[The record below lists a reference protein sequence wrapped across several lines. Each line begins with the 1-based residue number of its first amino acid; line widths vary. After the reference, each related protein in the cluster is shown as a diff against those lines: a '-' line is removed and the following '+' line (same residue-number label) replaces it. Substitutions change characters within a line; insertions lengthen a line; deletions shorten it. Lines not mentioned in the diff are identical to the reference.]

1 MRTDWG
7 SFGYKFIL
15 CMIMLLTMMAIAGCG
30 AGTDNILR
38 IENETASKSDVT
50 ETIITDNRDQNTV
63 TSEAATESDTSDTE
77 ASEAGIDAPNT
88 DDISGNEADGDSIPA
103 INDLSVGGDELPEI
117 DTRKKSYDDL
127 QLDIKVS
134 EIMDEMTLEE
144 KVAQMF
150 IVFPESLV
158 EGVPCITMAGD
169 ATRESI
175 DNIPV
180 GGVIYMGENLKN
192 PDQVKAM
199 LGNIQEYSMDR
210 IGIPLFLCVD
220 EEGGRIARI
229 ANNRMFAI
237 TNVGSMTE
245 IGKYGDAGQ
254 AYDVGATMGEY
265 LSELGFNLDFAPVV
279 DVQGTE
285 IGSVLYRRTF
295 SGDPEVV
302 ADLADA
308 LSSGLQSKGVVSV
321 YKHFPG
327 HGSTKGDPHKG
338 YAVSEKTIDEL
349 KKVDLIPFEKGIDE
363 DVSMIMVGHISLP
376 NVIGDSTPASLSKK
390 VVQELLRDDM
400 GYDGIVTTDAMNMGA
415 IKENYDS
422 DEAAML
428 AVLAGVDI
436 VLMPKDF
443 RKAYNGILTAVK
455 NREITED
462 RIDESV
468 RRILRVKMGLIK

>member
-1 MRTDWG
+1 MKTDGG

-15 CMIMLLTMMAIAGCG
+15 CMFMLLTMMGIVACG
-30 AGTDNILR
+30 ADVNDVLR
-38 IENETASKSDVT
+38 IENEAALKSSVT
-50 ETIITDNRDQNTV
+50 ETDISGIRDQDAA
-63 TSEAATESDTSDTE
+63 TSEGAMKSDAQDTE
-77 ASEAGIDAPNT
+77 ASGAVTNAPST
-88 DDISGNEADGDSIPA
+88 DVILDNEADDDSIPA
-103 INDLSVGGDELPEI
+103 INDLNADSDELPEI
-117 DTRKKSYDDL
+117 DTQKKSYEDL

-134 EIMDEMTLEE
+134 EKMDQMTIEE

-150 IVFPESLV
+150 IIFPESLV
-158 EGVPCITMAGD
+158 EGVPCVTMAGD

-192 PDQVKAM
+192 PDQVKLM

-210 IGIPLFLCVD
+210 IGLPLFLCVD

-229 ANNRMFAI
+229 ANNRMFAVS
-237 TNVGSMTE
+237 NVGSMTE
-245 IGKYGDAGQ
+245 IGKDDDAIK
-254 AYDVGATMGEY
+254 AYNAGVTMGEY
-265 LSELGFNLDFAPVV
+265 LSELGFNLDFAPVA

-308 LSSGLQSKGVVSV
+308 VSDGLQSKGIVSV

-349 KKVDLIPFEKGIDE
+349 KKTDLIPFERGIDE
-363 DVSMIMVGHISLP
+363 NVSMIMVGHISLP
-376 NVIGDSTPASLSKK
+376 NVIGDSTPASLSGT
-390 VVQELLRDDM
+390 VVQGLLRDDM
-400 GYDGIVTTDAMNMGA
+400 GYDGIVITDAMNMGA

-422 DEAAML
+422 DEAALL
-428 AVLAGVDI
+428 AITAGVDI

-455 NREITED
+455 NGEVTED

-468 RRILRVKMGLIK
+468 RRILRVKMGLIN